1 MAGPSE
7 TWGPVGAPLRES
19 TTSVHAVAWSPDG
32 TRMASGAEDGQLR
45 TSTQEEQ
52 AARQESKQQAKEDDG
67 ASVGSDGVPDRMKAW
82 ENAINKKMKE
92 GASKGE
98 SGGSKGEVKGE
109 DAPKTDAAEGSAAG
123 ALAAAGMQLDARR
136 EPSDVPP
143 SPNYDQEYD
152 RVMP

>member
-1 MAGPSE
+1 MQGDE
-7 TWGPVGAPLRES
+7 ELE
-19 TTSVHAVAWSPDG
+19 
-32 TRMASGAEDGQLR
+32 EGQLR

-98 SGGSKGEVKGE
+98 AGGSKGEVKGE